1 MRRQQPW
8 DHAHIP
14 DAGSTNEEIAQ
25 VYQCYAPPI
34 FAYLRMHAPSRED
47 AEDLLVETF
56 LAALE
61 NEYFKGLSEEAQRS
75 WLWRV
80 ARNKAADMFRT
91 GSRRRRL
98 LPLEDVAEA
107 LYSDDELAPEQS
119 ALYQEEYTQLQNTVR
134 RLPPLQQEIVRLRFV
149 NGLHCTE
156 IATVL
161 GKREGTVR
169 SLLSRTLNLLRA
181 IYKNA

>member
-1 MRRQQPW
+1 MQQQQQW
-8 DHAHIP
+8 GRAHIP
-14 DAGSTNEEIAQ
+14 HDADSTNKEIMQ
-25 VYQCYAPPI
+25 VYQCHAPPI

-47 AEDLLVETF
+47 AEDLLVDTF

-61 NEYFKGLSEEAQRS
+61 NEYFKDLSEEAQRS

-80 ARNKAADMFRT
+80 ARNKATDLFRT
-91 GSRRRRL
+91 GSRRRL
-98 LPLEDVAEA
+98 LPLEDVAEV
-107 LYSDDELAPEQS
+107 LYSDDKLAPEQS
-119 ALYQEEYTQLQNTVR
+119 ALHQEEYTQLQNTIR
-134 RLPPLQQEIVRLRFV
+134 RLPPLQQQIVLLRFV
-149 NGLHCTE
+149 NGLHCRE

-169 SLLSRTLNLLRA
+169 SLLSRTLNLLRT